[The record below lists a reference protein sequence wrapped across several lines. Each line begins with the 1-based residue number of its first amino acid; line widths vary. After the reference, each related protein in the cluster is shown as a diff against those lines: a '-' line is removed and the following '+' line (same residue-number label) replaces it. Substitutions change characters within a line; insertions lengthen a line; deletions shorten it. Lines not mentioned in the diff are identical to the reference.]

1 MVRGWYVN
9 IGSISTFKLANISVA
24 LKAVKPVTGKKESMI
39 AHLIGAKPCPN
50 ASKAAKAAARKVA
63 GKAAAEEDGV
73 DGDDESDGAAPAK
86 KRKRIAAVEKSL
98 KQSELKV
105 FKGIDI
111 PFSEAQKE
119 IIQTQF
125 LRATISAN
133 MPFRWVTNPEVIKL
147 FLMFRSAA
155 GAVIPDRKALSGR
168 LLNEESKRVAE
179 NTDKVLKGR
188 YVLIS

>member
-1 MVRGWYVN
+1 
-9 IGSISTFKLANISVA
+9 